1 MTRIKNRSRSF
12 GRRSLGRR
20 SFGLGAAALAAL
32 TAMAATP
39 LAAKDWRGWNIH
51 PPTYPNGIALD
62 AFAKEVAETT
72 DGRVTPT
79 VYHNAVLGDQPDAI
93 EQARNGALD
102 FGNFN
107 MGPMGPIVPATNVL
121 SLPFIFTSIPQ
132 MYHVMDGPI
141 GQRFSDALAEKGLV
155 ALAWYDSGARS
166 FYNTKHAVKTPDDVK
181 GLKVRV
187 MNNQLYVDMVGALGG
202 NATPMAF
209 GEVYQSLKTGVIDG
223 AENNYAS
230 FESTNHYEVARYY
243 SVTEHLIIPECLCV
257 STAAWDALSDADKA
271 TVKAAA
277 MHSAELQRD
286 LMTKRIAASEEKVR
300 ESGVKINTVD
310 DKAAFQSAMEPI
322 YVKFIAENPDLK
334 SWIDDIKAAK

>member
-1 MTRIKNRSRSF
+1 MTRTNGNHRKF
-12 GRRSLGRR
+12 A
-20 SFGLGAAALAAL
+20 LGAAALAAF
-32 TAMAATP
+32 AAIAATP
-39 LAAKDWRGWNIH
+39 VVADDWRGWNIH

-107 MGPMGPIVPATNVL
+107 MGPMGPIVPATNIL
-121 SLPFIFTSIPQ
+121 SLPFIFASVDQ
-132 MYHVMDGPI
+132 MHTVMDGEI

-155 ALAWYDSGARS
+155 ALSWFDSGARS
-166 FYNTKHAVKTPDDVK
+166 LYNTRAPVKTPADVE

-187 MNNQLYVDMVGALGG
+187 MNNQLYVDMIGALGG

-223 AENNYAS
+223 AENNYPS
-230 FESTNHYEVARYY
+230 YESTNHFEVARFY
-243 SVTEHLIIPECLCV
+243 SITEHLIIPECLCV
-257 STAAWDALSDADKA
+257 STASWDALSDEDKA
-271 TVKAAA
+271 AVKAAA
-277 MHSAELQRD
+277 VNAAAMQRELWAERE
-286 LMTKRIAASEEKVR
+286 KASLAKVR
-300 ESGVKINTVD
+300 EAGAQINEVE
-310 DKAAFQSAMEPI
+310 DKAAFQSAMDPV
-322 YVKFIAENPDLK
+322 YAGFIEKNPDLK
-334 SWIDDIKAAK
+334 SWIDDIKATK